1 MEKIRGDSVV
11 MNLDEYIKQFVKTDL
26 SLEQIWMKAQEIAT
40 TYGIDLTTL
49 DEANA
54 QFIAGE
60 IDAAASSGLA
70 VPENNG
76 GGGLATVEPNKKGKK
91 NTPAT
96 NDSQQA
102 QTLKPAVIGLRNA
115 IESEVSGLSDAFDSE
130 FTKNE
135 RKAARKITERAKQF
149 APNVVNYV
157 AEELEGYKADSQ
169 IFHGQITGIIEEAF
183 GGFFD
188 N

>member
-1 MEKIRGDSVV
+1 MTVV
-11 MNLDEYIKQFVKTDL
+11 DLVRQYLKVKTDISDADL
-26 SLEQIWMKAQEIAT
+26 WVLVQQIAESLFIDVDAIDDA
-40 TYGIDLTTL
+40 YGEL
-49 DEANA
+49 
-54 QFIAGE
+54 IAGE
-60 IDAAASSGLA
+60 IDK
-70 VPENNG
+70 V
-76 GGGLATVEPNKKGKK
+76 GGGLSVTENSSLSIVEESKNGKRSKK

-115 IESEVSGLSDAFDSE
+115 IESEVTGLSNAFDTE

-135 RKAARKITERAKQF
+135 KKAARKITERAKQF

>member
-1 MEKIRGDSVV
+1 
-11 MNLDEYIKQFVKTDL
+11 MNLDEYIKQFVKSDL
-26 SLEQIWMKAQEIAT
+26 SLEQVWTKAQEIAQI
-40 TYGIDLTTL
+40 YSIDLTTL

-54 QFIAGE
+54 QFIASE

-70 VPENNG
+70 VPENNEA
-76 GGGLATVEPNKKGKK
+76 GGLATVKEGKK
-91 NTPAT
+91 DKKSTPVAS
-96 NDSQQA
+96 NSQQA

>member
-1 MEKIRGDSVV
+1 MTVADLVKSQMKTEMPVEQVWEKTQAIC
-11 MNLDEYIKQFVKTDL
+11 
-26 SLEQIWMKAQEIAT
+26 AQ
-40 TYGIDLTTL
+40 YGIDPAAL

-54 QFIAGE
+54 QFVAGE
-60 IDAAASSGLA
+60 IDKENAGLA
-70 VPENNG
+70 VTGSG
-76 GGGLATVEPNKKGKK
+76 GQLATNEENKGKKNKK
-91 NTPAT
+91 NTPATT

-115 IESEVSGLSDAFDSE
+115 IESEVSGLSNAFDQE

-135 RKAARKITERAKQF
+135 RKAAQKITERAKQF

-157 AEELEGYKADSQ
+157 AEELEGYKADSEV
-169 IFHGQITGIIEEAF
+169 FHGQITGIIQEAF
-183 GGFFD
+183 GGFLD

>member
-1 MEKIRGDSVV
+1 

-26 SLEQIWMKAQEIAT
+26 SLEQIWVKAQEIAT

-60 IDAAASSGLA
+60 IDAAVSSGLA

-76 GGGLATVEPNKKGKK
+76 SGLATVEPNKKGKK
-91 NTPAT
+91 NTSAT

-115 IESEVSGLSDAFDSE
+115 IESEVTGLSNAFDTE

-135 RKAARKITERAKQF
+135 KKAAKKITERAKQF

-169 IFHGQITGIIEEAF
+169 IFHGQITGVIEEAF

>member
-1 MEKIRGDSVV
+1 
-11 MNLDEYIKQFVKTDL
+11 MNLDEYIKQFVKSDL
-26 SLEQIWMKAQEIAT
+26 SLEQIWAKAQEIASQ
-40 TYGIDLTTL
+40 YGIDLNSL

-60 IDAAASSGLA
+60 IDAASAGLV

-76 GGGLATVEPNKKGKK
+76 GGGLATVEPGKKGKK
-91 NTPAT
+91 STPVAS
-96 NDSQQA
+96 NSQQA

-135 RKAARKITERAKQF
+135 RKAARRITERAKQF

>member
-1 MEKIRGDSVV
+1 
-11 MNLDEYIKQFVKTDL
+11 MNLDEFIKQFVKADL
-26 SLEQIWMKAQEIAT
+26 SLEQVWMKAQEIASQ
-40 TYGIDLTTL
+40 YGIDLNSL

-60 IDAAASSGLA
+60 IDAASAGLA
-70 VPENNG
+70 VPQNN
-76 GGGLATVEPNKKGKK
+76 GGGLATVETGKKGKK

-115 IESEVSGLSDAFDSE
+115 IESEVTGLSNAFDTE

-135 RKAARKITERAKQF
+135 KKAARKITERAKQF

-169 IFHGQITGIIEEAF
+169 IFHGQITGVIEEAF

>member
-1 MEKIRGDSVV
+1 
-11 MNLDEYIKQFVKTDL
+11 MNLDEFIKQYVKSDL
-26 SLEQIWMKAQEIAT
+26 SLEQVWTKAQEIASQ
-40 TYGIDLTTL
+40 YGIDLNSL

-60 IDAAASSGLA
+60 IDAASAGLA
-70 VPENNG
+70 VPQNN
-76 GGGLATVEPNKKGKK
+76 GGGLATVETGKKGKK

-115 IESEVSGLSDAFDSE
+115 IESEVTGLSNAFDTE

-135 RKAARKITERAKQF
+135 KKAARKITERAKQF

-169 IFHGQITGIIEEAF
+169 IFHGQITGVIEEAF

>member
-1 MEKIRGDSVV
+1 
-11 MNLDEYIKQFVKTDL
+11 MNLDEYIKQFVKSDL
-26 SLEQIWMKAQEIAT
+26 SLEQVWTKAQEIAGV
-40 TYGIDLTTL
+40 YSIDLSNL

-76 GGGLATVEPNKKGKK
+76 GGLATVETGKKGKK